1 MSKVSDMLRRS
12 EISIL
17 FTFIMTVGVT
27 ILSLIYLHKDNL
39 VPLLNPAIGV
49 ALGLYLIHGRKV
61 LPALVSGFLIGHIF
75 MYLFIDQREVPFAL
89 LSGFSFSFILTV
101 ELLVAYNLFNRFIPK
116 DFHLAIR
123 LKEGLS
129 FYGIAVVM
137 GLIAASTASF
147 IYYFLG
153 THEMAFERI
162 YLTVFM
168 SHFLSAATLT
178 PLVYLASPPFLS
190 KTPFKTTLMCAGFVL
205 LFFIT
210 IYYILQSTSA
220 FIFYRH
226 NYILVTFYIIAAV
239 WFSYFTLSLMTA
251 GLLLIS
257 AIAYVNPAWS
267 LSDFYVETYTLIGL
281 AHISVV
287 LSLIIKWFF
296 DNQSKVSKSLEFTN
310 ESLDTTLDYVQS
322 ILNITKDIMKS
333 ETKQDALSQK
343 TYTLVE
349 NLFTDADAI
358 FAYRSTKGVFQNFR
372 SNYYQASKIPWLYD
386 LHDEAVF
393 ENRNVQ
399 VIEDLYTTLQAK
411 YGKSYAVLHHRGSP
425 LKARIYLTFRF
436 SQKDWFMVGLD
447 YQRTLNKS
455 DRESIER
462 MRQITALLN
471 RLFAKHFSE
480 KHTLKLKKDIILTLV
495 RTLDL
500 YDKYTKGHSETVA
513 NIAYAIGEA
522 MGIEKDELEDIY
534 WAGILHDIGKLGVDH
549 DVLNSKKR
557 LTDEEY
563 ETIKQHVDMGY
574 EVLKDSKSLKSI
586 ARIMRDHHERVD
598 GKGYPEGLSDEAIT
612 LGGKILAVSDAIA
625 TMASNRPYQPKKAKE
640 AIIEELTHYKGTQFS
655 IQVADTAVRLIK
667 QDALI

>member
-39 VPLLNPAIGV
+39 VPLLNPAVGV
-49 ALGLYLIHGRKV
+49 AFGLYLIHGRKV
-61 LPALVSGFLIGHIF
+61 LPAMVSGFLIGHIL
-75 MYLFIDQREVPFAL
+75 MYLFIDQQEVPFAL
-89 LSGFSFSFILTV
+89 FSGFSFSLILTV

-168 SHFLSAATLT
+168 SHFLSATTLT
-178 PLVYLASPPFLS
+178 PLVYLSSPPFLS
-190 KTPFKTTLMCAGFVL
+190 KTPFKTTFMCTGFVL

-210 IYYILQSTSA
+210 IYYILQGTSA

-310 ESLDTTLDYVQS
+310 ASLDTTLDYVQS

-343 TYTLVE
+343 TYTLIE

-372 SNYYQASKIPWLYD
+372 SNYYQASMIPWLYD

-393 ENRNVQ
+393 ENRNVK
-399 VIEDLYTTLQAK
+399 VIEDLYATLQAK

-447 YQRTLNKS
+447 YHRTLNKN

-480 KHTLKLKKDIILTLV
+480 KHALKLKKDIILTLV

-522 MGIEKDELEDIY
+522 MGIKKDELEDIY

-549 DVLNSKKR
+549 GVLNSKKR

-563 ETIKQHVDMGY
+563 ETIKHHVDMGY

-625 TMASNRPYQPKKAKE
+625 TMASNRPYQPKKAKA
-640 AIIEELTHYKGTQFS
+640 AIIEELTHHKGTQFS

-667 QDALI
+667 QGALI